1 MKEPI
6 FIDIEA
12 TARGNIKELG
22 IVYGSET
29 LRTSSIKEALQA
41 IQSFSTNYIAGH
53 NFIDFDKKLLE
64 KTSLNHHLSQCI
76 LLDTLP
82 ISLLLFNEKTFH
94 SLPKNYKTE
103 DCFVNNPVKDAQLSQ
118 DLFRRSISK
127 FLSLPTAQQSILFSL
142 LKDQEKF
149 VGFFTLLATKNNI
162 QFLSPEILYQSI
174 AKEFAPIIKNNQE
187 LGRALAENPVELAYI
202 LAIRVP
208 ELEVNAQPPKILYDY
223 PGITRLQERLCF
235 SCDEAIKHMSPFALE
250 NFGFDTFRE
259 FPRQNATL
267 FTGAMVSQREIMEAA
282 LKQQSIIAILPTGGG
297 KTFTFWLPALV
308 KAQALKTLTVVISPL
323 QALIKDQMESFQEQL
338 ANYTAVALSGYLSPS
353 EHADAVD
360 KVVNGDAD
368 LLYLAPESLR
378 SNRVFNILKNRVIE
392 RFVIDEAHCLSTWGN
407 DFRHDYFYIG
417 SFINDLL
424 EAKPF
429 QSHILRIQESGL
441 RQKPL
446 G

>member
-12 TARGNIKELG
+12 TAKGEIKELG
-22 IVYGSET
+22 IVFGNET
-29 LRTSSIKEALQA
+29 LLTSSIKEALQA
-41 IQSFSTNYIAGH
+41 IESFPTNYIAGH

-64 KTSLNHHLSQCI
+64 KTSLNRPLSQCI

-118 DLFRRSISK
+118 DLFHRTISK
-127 FLSLPTAQQSILFSL
+127 FLSLPVAQQSILYSL
-142 LKDQEKF
+142 LKDQKKF
-149 VGFFTLLATKNNI
+149 VGFFTLLAAKNNL
-162 QFLSPEILYQSI
+162 QLLSSERLHQSI
-174 AKEFAPIIKNNQE
+174 SLEFGPIIKNNQE
-187 LGRALAENPVELAYI
+187 LGRALAANPVELAHI
-202 LAIRVP
+202 LAIRMP

-235 SCDEAIKHMSPFALE
+235 NSDDAIERLSHFALDS
-250 NFGFDTFRE
+250 FGFDTFRE
-259 FPRQNATL
+259 FPRQNANL
-267 FTGAMVSQREIMEAA
+267 FTGPMVSQREIVEAA
-282 LKQQSIIAILPTGGG
+282 LKHQSIIAILPTGGG
-297 KTFTFWLPALV
+297 KTFTFWLPALI

-360 KVVNGDAD
+360 KVVNGEAD

-378 SNRVFNILKNRVIE
+378 SNRLFNILI
-392 RFVIDEAHCLSTWGN
+392 
-407 DFRHDYFYIG
+407 
-417 SFINDLL
+417 
-424 EAKPF
+424 
-429 QSHILRIQESGL
+429 
-441 RQKPL
+441 
-446 G
+446 